1 MFNNIEFANPEY
13 FWVLL
18 IIPILIIYKVFVSN
32 RKNPTLKYSDTKP
45 FEGSKN
51 WKVRLR
57 ELPFFLRII
66 VIGLIT
72 IVLARPQTTSGEE
85 KVTTEGIDIVLAL
98 DVSTSMLAE
107 DLQPNRIK
115 AAKLTAQEFIENRPN
130 DRIGLVVFAGQSFT
144 QSPITVDHTILKE
157 LLDKLETGMVQDG
170 TAIGMGLA
178 TSVSRLKESEAKSR
192 VIILLTD
199 GDNNAGSVSPE
210 TAAEIAKTFGIRVYT
225 IGVGTK
231 GKAKYPV
238 KTPYGMRSQYIEVKL
253 NESLLTKI
261 ADITEGKYFRAVNT
275 KSLSNIYKQI
285 DDLEKTK
292 VDVAYY
298 SNFNEEYYIFGII
311 AIGLLFLELLL
322 KFTLFR
328 KLP

>member
-1 MFNNIEFANPEY
+1 MFNNVEFANPEY
-13 FWVLL
+13 FWVLAL
-18 IIPILIIYKVFVSN
+18 IPILVLYKIFVSN
-32 RKNPTLKYSDTKP
+32 NRKTTLNYSDTKP
-45 FEGSKN
+45 FEGTKN

-57 ELPFFLRII
+57 ELPFFIRLII
-66 VIGLIT
+66 IGLIA
-72 IVLARPQTTSGEE
+72 IILARPQTTSGEE
-85 KVTTEGIDIVLAL
+85 KVTSEGIDIVLAL
-98 DVSTSMLAE
+98 DVSTSMLAQ

-115 AAKLTAQEFIENRPN
+115 AAKKTAEEFIDNRPN

-192 VIILLTD
+192 VVILLTD
-199 GDNNAGSVSPE
+199 GDNNSGSVSPE

-238 KTPYGMRSQYIEVKL
+238 QTPFGTRTQYIDVKL
-253 NESLLTKI
+253 DEAILTKI
-261 ADITEGKYFRAVNT
+261 ADITDGKYFRATNN
-275 KSLSNIYKQI
+275 KSLADIYEQI
-285 DDLEKTK
+285 DELEKTK
-292 VDVAYY
+292 VDVAYF
-298 SNFNEEYYIFGII
+298 SNHTELYYPYAI
-311 AIGLLFLELLL
+311 AAIALLFIEMLLR
-322 KFTLFR
+322 FTIFR

>member
-13 FWVLL
+13 FWILVLIPLL
-18 IIPILIIYKVFVSN
+18 IAYKIFVSN
-32 RKNPTLKYSDTKP
+32 RKNPTLNYSDTEP
-45 FEGSKN
+45 FEGAKN

-57 ELPFFLRII
+57 ELPFILRLLT
-66 VIGLIT
+66 IGLIS

-115 AAKLTAQEFIENRPN
+115 AAKLTAEEFIDNRPN

-157 LLDKLETGMVQDG
+157 LLEKLETGMVQDG

-253 NESLLTKI
+253 NETLLNKI
-261 ADITEGKYFRAVNT
+261 AEITDGKYFRAVDT
-275 KSLSNIYKQI
+275 KSLYDIYKQI
-285 DDLEKTK
+285 DELEKTK

-298 SNFNEEYYIFGII
+298 SNFNEEYHLFGIAALI
-311 AIGLLFLELLL
+311 LLFLELILR
-322 KFTLFR
+322 FTIFR

>member
-1 MFNNIEFANPEY
+1 MLNNVQFANPEY
-13 FWVLL
+13 FWILL
-18 IIPILIIYKVFVSN
+18 IIPLLIGHKIFAANK
-32 RKNPTLKYSDTKP
+32 KNPTLKYSDTAS
-45 FEGSKN
+45 FEGTKN

-57 ELPFFLRII
+57 ELPYILRLII
-66 VIGLIT
+66 IALIS
-72 IVLARPQTTSGEE
+72 IILARPQTTSGEQ
-85 KVTTEGIDIVLAL
+85 KVTTEGIDIVLAM

-115 AAKLTAQEFIENRPN
+115 AAKEAAAEFIDHRPN

-144 QSPITVDHTILKE
+144 QSPITIDHTVLKE
-157 LLDKLETGMVQDG
+157 LLSKLETGMVQDG

-178 TSVSRLKESEAKSR
+178 TSVSRLKDSKAKSR
-192 VIILLTD
+192 VVILLTD

-238 KTPYGMRSQYIEVKL
+238 KTPFGMTSQYIEVNI
-253 NESLLTKI
+253 NEPLLTKI
-261 ADITEGKYFRAVNT
+261 ADITDGKYFRATDT
-275 KSLSNIYKQI
+275 KSLEDIYKQI
-285 DDLEKTK
+285 DQLEKTK
-292 VDVAYY
+292 VDVAYFSSY
-298 SNFNEEYYIFGII
+298 TELYYPYAI
-311 AIGLLFLELLL
+311 AAIALFLLEILLRY
-322 KFTLFR
+322 TIFR

>member
-1 MFNNIEFANPEY
+1 MLNNVQFANPEF
-13 FWVLL
+13 FWLLL
-18 IIPILIIYKVFVSN
+18 IIPLLICHKIFAANKN
-32 RKNPTLKYSDTKP
+32 NPTLKYSDTTP
-45 FEGSKN
+45 FEGTKN

-57 ELPFFLRII
+57 ELPYYIRLII
-66 VIGLIT
+66 IALICVI
-72 IVLARPQTTSGEE
+72 LARPQTTSGEQ
-85 KVTTEGIDIVLAL
+85 KVTTEGIDIVLAM

-107 DLQPNRIK
+107 DLQPNRLK
-115 AAKLTAQEFIENRPN
+115 AAKEAASEFIDNRPN

-144 QSPITVDHTILKE
+144 QSPITIDHTVLKE

-178 TSVSRLKESEAKSR
+178 TSVSRLKDSKAKSR
-192 VIILLTD
+192 VVILLTD

-238 KTPYGMRSQYIEVKL
+238 KTPFGMTSQYIEVNI
-253 NESLLTKI
+253 NEPLLTNI
-261 ADITEGKYFRAVNT
+261 ADITDGKYFRATDT
-275 KSLSNIYKQI
+275 KSLESIYKQI
-285 DDLEKTK
+285 DQLEKTK
-292 VDVAYY
+292 VDVAYFSSY
-298 SNFNEEYYIFGII
+298 TELFYPI
-311 AIGLLFLELLL
+311 AIAVIVLFLIEILLR
-322 KFTLFR
+322 FTIFR

>member
-1 MFNNIEFANPEY
+1 MLNNVQFANPEF
-13 FWVLL
+13 FWLLL
-18 IIPILIIYKVFVSN
+18 IIPLLIDHKIFAANKN
-32 RKNPTLKYSDTKP
+32 NPTLKYSDTTP
-45 FEGSKN
+45 FEGTKN

-57 ELPFFLRII
+57 ELPYYIRLII
-66 VIGLIT
+66 IALICVI
-72 IVLARPQTTSGEE
+72 LARPQTTSGEQ
-85 KVTTEGIDIVLAL
+85 KVTTEGIDIVLAM

-107 DLQPNRIK
+107 DLQPNRLK
-115 AAKLTAQEFIENRPN
+115 AAKEAASEFIDNRPN

-144 QSPITVDHTILKE
+144 QSPITIDHTVLKE

-178 TSVSRLKESEAKSR
+178 TSVSRLKDSKAKSR
-192 VIILLTD
+192 VVILLTD

-238 KTPYGMRSQYIEVKL
+238 KTPFGMTSQYIEVNI
-253 NESLLTKI
+253 NEPLLTNI
-261 ADITEGKYFRAVNT
+261 ADITDGKYFRATDT
-275 KSLSNIYKQI
+275 KSLESIYKQI
-285 DDLEKTK
+285 DQLEKTK
-292 VDVAYY
+292 VDVAYFSSY
-298 SNFNEEYYIFGII
+298 TELFYPTAI
-311 AIGLLFLELLL
+311 AVIVLFLIEILLR
-322 KFTLFR
+322 FTIFR

>member
-1 MFNNIEFANPEY
+1 MFNNVEFANPEY
-13 FWVLL
+13 FWVLAL
-18 IIPILIIYKVFVSN
+18 IPILVLYKIFVSN
-32 RKNPTLKYSDTKP
+32 NRKTTLNYSDTKP
-45 FEGSKN
+45 FEGTKN

-57 ELPFFLRII
+57 ELPFFIRLVI
-66 VIGLIT
+66 IGLIA
-72 IVLARPQTTSGEE
+72 IILARPQTTSGEE
-85 KVTTEGIDIVLAL
+85 KVTSEGIDIVLAL
-98 DVSTSMLAE
+98 DVSTSMLAQ

-115 AAKLTAQEFIENRPN
+115 AAKKTAEEFIDNRPN

-192 VIILLTD
+192 VVILLTD
-199 GDNNAGSVSPE
+199 GDNNSGSVSPE

-238 KTPYGMRSQYIEVKL
+238 QTPFGTRTQYIDVKL
-253 NESLLTKI
+253 DEAMLTKI
-261 ADITEGKYFRAVNT
+261 ADITDGKYFRATNN
-275 KSLSNIYKQI
+275 KSLAVIYKQI
-285 DDLEKTK
+285 DELEKTK
-292 VDVAYY
+292 VDVAYF
-298 SNFNEEYYIFGII
+298 SNHTELYYPYAI
-311 AIGLLFLELLL
+311 AAIALLFFEMLLR
-322 KFTLFR
+322 FTIFR

>member
-1 MFNNIEFANPEY
+1 MFNNVEFANPEY
-13 FWVLL
+13 FWVLAL
-18 IIPILIIYKVFVSN
+18 IPILVLYKIFISNN
-32 RKNPTLKYSDTKP
+32 RKTTLNYSDTKP
-45 FEGSKN
+45 FEGTKN

-57 ELPFFLRII
+57 ELPFFIRLII
-66 VIGLIT
+66 IGLIS
-72 IVLARPQTTSGEE
+72 IILARPQTTSGEE
-85 KVTTEGIDIVLAL
+85 KVTSEGIDIVLAL
-98 DVSTSMLAE
+98 DVSTSMLAQ

-115 AAKLTAQEFIENRPN
+115 AAKKTAEEFIDNRPN

-192 VIILLTD
+192 VVILLTD
-199 GDNNAGSVSPE
+199 GDNNSGSVSPE

-238 KTPYGMRSQYIEVKL
+238 QTPFGTRTQYIDVKL
-253 NESLLTKI
+253 DEAMLTKI
-261 ADITEGKYFRAVNT
+261 ADITDGKYFRATNN
-275 KSLSNIYKQI
+275 KSLADIYKQI
-285 DDLEKTK
+285 DELEKTK
-292 VDVAYY
+292 VDVAYF
-298 SNFNEEYYIFGII
+298 SNHTELYYPYAI
-311 AIGLLFLELLL
+311 AAIALLFFEMLLRL
-322 KFTLFR
+322 TIFR

>member
-1 MFNNIEFANPEY
+1 MFNNVEFANPEY
-13 FWVLL
+13 FWVLAL
-18 IIPILIIYKVFVSN
+18 IPILVLYKIFVSN
-32 RKNPTLKYSDTKP
+32 NRKTTLNYSDTKP
-45 FEGSKN
+45 FEGTKN

-57 ELPFFLRII
+57 ELPFFIRLII
-66 VIGLIT
+66 IGLIS
-72 IVLARPQTTSGEE
+72 IILARPQTTSGEE
-85 KVTTEGIDIVLAL
+85 KVTSEGIDIVLAL
-98 DVSTSMLAE
+98 DVSTSMLAQ

-115 AAKLTAQEFIENRPN
+115 AAKKTAEEFIDNRPN

-192 VIILLTD
+192 VVILLTD
-199 GDNNAGSVSPE
+199 GDNNSGSVSPE

-238 KTPYGMRSQYIEVKL
+238 QTPFGTRTQYIDVKL
-253 NESLLTKI
+253 DEAMLTKI
-261 ADITEGKYFRAVNT
+261 ADITDGKYFRATNN
-275 KSLSNIYKQI
+275 KSLADIYKQI
-285 DDLEKTK
+285 DELEKTK
-292 VDVAYY
+292 VDVAYF
-298 SNFNEEYYIFGII
+298 SNHTELYYPYAI
-311 AIGLLFLELLL
+311 AAIALLFFEMLLR
-322 KFTLFR
+322 FTIFR